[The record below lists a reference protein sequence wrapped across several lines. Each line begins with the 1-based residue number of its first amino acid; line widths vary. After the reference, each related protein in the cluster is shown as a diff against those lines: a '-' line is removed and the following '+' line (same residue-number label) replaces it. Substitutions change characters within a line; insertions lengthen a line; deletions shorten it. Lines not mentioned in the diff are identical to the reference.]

1 MCLQLL
7 QTSSPLSVIRSL
19 RPVGST
25 AVLDEIRETKKKR
38 ENTQEVILS
47 QKPETQEEEGE
58 EAVTT
63 LTCSALKTL

>member
-1 MCLQLL
+1 M
-7 QTSSPLSVIRSL
+7 
-19 RPVGST
+19 
-25 AVLDEIRETKKKR
+25 DEIRETKKKR